1 MPLPASLE
9 APAVHTRPGFECT
22 ALLQCGEDP
31 RVPDRSIPLPYCVL
45 DGERWIDPSHFAAAF
60 GYSEV
65 PLRTARHQ
73 PRLTAPLQPSR
84 AFAVLQA
91 DYPRHFKWIR
101 LENPGIT
108 RHCVT
113 LRIILLFCATGPHI
127 PEKHDGAK
135 QRFKNNNNGK
145 TPKSTQSHQAI
156 IETLDYRYKLRHQVL
171 SALACALEET
181 HTFQP
186 KHNTVVWRAVKV
198 SKAKRTQPKEKA
210 TPRLCLYVNNQPLQV
225 EVRYAEDM
233 ELKHFT
239 NTDKRADRVHYNES
253 DFHHEGLKVTEHRS
267 NT

>member
-9 APAVHTRPGFECT
+9 APVVHTRPGFECT

-113 LRIILLFCATGPHI
+113 LRIILLFFT
-127 PEKHDGAK
+127 
-135 QRFKNNNNGK
+135 
-145 TPKSTQSHQAI
+145 S
-156 IETLDYRYKLRHQVL
+156 LRSMMVL
-171 SALACALEET
+171 SSDLRT
-181 HTFQP
+181 T
-186 KHNTVVWRAVKV
+186 TTG
-198 SKAKRTQPKEKA
+198 KRPN
-210 TPRLCLYVNNQPLQV
+210 PRSLIRP
-225 EVRYAEDM
+225 
-233 ELKHFT
+233 
-239 NTDKRADRVHYNES
+239 S
-253 DFHHEGLKVTEHRS
+253 
-267 NT
+267 